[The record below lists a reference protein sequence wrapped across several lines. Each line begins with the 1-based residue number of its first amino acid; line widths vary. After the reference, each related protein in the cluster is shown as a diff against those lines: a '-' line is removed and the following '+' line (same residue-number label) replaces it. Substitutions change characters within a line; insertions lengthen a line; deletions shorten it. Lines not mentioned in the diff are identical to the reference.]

1 MEMVILQTVS
11 CAAMALLGAVIA
23 RGWPE
28 SSHRSGARHHTA
40 ADTAEDDPFAR
51 DLAAMMEYG
60 GPEEDRDE
68 A

>member
-28 SSHRSGARHHTA
+28 SGRRSGAGRSAA

>member
-11 CAAMALLGAVIA
+11 CAVMALLGAVIA

-28 SSHRSGARHHTA
+28 SGLRSGVGHRAA